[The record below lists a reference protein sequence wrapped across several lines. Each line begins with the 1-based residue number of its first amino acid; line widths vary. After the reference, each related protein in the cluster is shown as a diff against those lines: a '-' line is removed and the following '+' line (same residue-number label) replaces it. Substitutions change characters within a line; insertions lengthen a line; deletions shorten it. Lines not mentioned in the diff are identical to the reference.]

1 MRKMLIFKH
10 SESEDEAKDISV
22 FIPFEN
28 EIAEKAHCG
37 IFVDIFKSDEIKV
50 NEKYARLSPEVI
62 NKWKEPTEQ
71 EVQYIREKAGNVL
84 EKYVIYI

>member
-1 MRKMLIFKH
+1 MIKMLIFKH
-10 SESEDEAKDISV
+10 SEEDAKDISV

-62 NKWKEPTEQ
+62 NKWKEPTNKKSN
-71 EVQYIREKAGNVL
+71 IL
-84 EKYVIYI
+84 EKKQEMYLRNMIFIYK